1 MSTRSCFY
9 SFDLGKSNVDGYFKL
24 LFASKMSKFV
34 PKREKHTWKKNEY
47 VLVLFVFRDGTE
59 EVLEICLLALSIR
72 KGSFSAV
79 GNDYRSNMFR
89 NVQDRFHGI

>member
-1 MSTRSCFY
+1 MSTRSCFQ
-9 SFDLGKSNVDGYFKL
+9 SFDLGKPNVDGYFL
-24 LFASKMSKFV
+24 LQKCQNSFQNVKN
-34 PKREKHTWKKNEY
+34 TWKKNEY
-47 VLVLFVFRDGTE
+47 ALVLFVFRDGTE

-89 NVQDRFHGI
+89 NVQDGFHGI